1 MLRTVQ
7 QVRSIVAANFEKS
20 SYYRRVKMAL
30 NTINGTHGNDTLTG
44 TCGND
49 LIYGFAGNDVLQGLG
64 GKDVLFG
71 GDGADSVNGGS
82 GNDFIDGGL
91 GVDTLTGGSGAD
103 SFNFSDPFFP
113 NGLSAATPAPNG
125 IGVINQ
131 PDVITDYQIGK
142 DKFVFETGQLGFDP
156 GEPIDFQSGISS
168 QLSGDSNVIVLE
180 DPFPNAAAAAQA
192 IANNDAIT
200 SDSGIFVYYN
210 STLGFTRVVYSNDL
224 GDGGPISVVA
234 NLTNLTDPNSPSNFS
249 SQDFTAITLT

>member
-1 MLRTVQ
+1 MT
-7 QVRSIVAANFEKS
+7 
-20 SYYRRVKMAL
+20 L
-30 NTINGTHGNDTLTG
+30 NTIQGTHGNDTLTG
-44 TCGND
+44 THGKD
-49 LIYGFAGNDVLQGLG
+49 LIYGLAGDDVLQGFAG
-64 GKDVLFG
+64 RDVLFG

-82 GNDFIDGGL
+82 GHDFIDGGL
-91 GVDTLTGGSGAD
+91 GVDTLTGGSGKD
-103 SFNFSDPFFP
+103 TFNFSDPFFP

-125 IGVINQ
+125 IGVVNQ
-131 PDVITDYQIGK
+131 PDVITDYSIGR
-142 DKFVFETGQLGFDP
+142 DQFLFDAGDIGLGP

-234 NLTNLTDPNSPSNFS
+234 NLTNLTDPNSPSNFTA
-249 SQDFTAITLT
+249 QDFSAVTLT